1 MRKTILSLILLTGFI
16 GAAGAAVSQKELQK
30 DAPDRYTIVKG
41 DTLWGISKRY
51 LKDPW
56 KWPELWG
63 MNREQIKNPHLI
75 YPGQVLSLDRRADGT
90 AQLKAA
96 PALKTEKLEPH
107 ARVLPSGREALGVVP
122 RALIEPFL
130 SKPLV
135 VSADEFNSAP
145 LIVGGPDDRV
155 VFGGGD
161 RVYASGL
168 TPQHGE
174 SQQVYRRGRALVD
187 PDTQELLGYEA
198 VYLGDAKVTKGG
210 EVSTL
215 DLTYANQEIHKSDRL
230 TPSPGLI
237 ITNYAPRPP
246 EKPIKGRILA
256 SYGGLAEMAQNSILS
271 INRGVKDGLEI
282 GHVLA
287 VYSDGGRS
295 KVGGQ
300 VYKLPGE
307 RIGLVVVF
315 RTFERVS
322 YALVVESSRP
332 IHVNDVVTKP

>member
-1 MRKTILSLILLTGFI
+1 MRKTILSLILLTAFI
-16 GAAGAAVSQKELQK
+16 GAANAAVSQKDLQK
-30 DAPDRYTIVKG
+30 DAPERYSIVKG

-63 MNREQIKNPHLI
+63 MNREQIRNPHLI
-75 YPGQVLSLDRRADGT
+75 YPGQVLTLDKRADGT
-90 AQLKAA
+90 AQLKAS
-96 PALKTEKLEPH
+96 PTTQTVKLEPH
-107 ARVLPSGREALGVVP
+107 ARVLPSGREALGIVP
-122 RALIEPFL
+122 HGLIEPFL

-145 LIVGGPDDRV
+145 LIVGGWDDRV
-155 VFGGGD
+155 VFGSGD
-161 RVYASGL
+161 TVYASGL

-174 SQQVYRRGRALVD
+174 SQHIYRRGRALVD

-198 VYLGDAKVTKGG
+198 IYLGDAKVTRGG

-215 DLTYANQEIHKSDRL
+215 DVVYANQEIHRSDRL

-237 ITNYAPRPP
+237 ITSYAPRPP
-246 EKPIKGRILA
+246 EKPVKGRIMA
-256 SYGGLAEMAQNSILS
+256 AYGGLMEMGQYSILT
-271 INRGVKDGLEI
+271 INRGTKDGLEV

-287 VYSDGGRS
+287 VFSDGGRS
-295 KVGGQ
+295 QVGEK

-307 RIGLVVVF
+307 RIGLVLVF
-315 RTFERVS
+315 RTFDRVS
-322 YALVVESSRP
+322 YALVAESSRS
-332 IHVNDVVTKP
+332 IHVNDVVAKP